1 MATLGS
7 IFGGTF
13 LATRGGGKQPQGQGA
28 QQGPP
33 VTAGSKDEEKF
44 IQCVSPRF
52 PGLIWIMLYVADANE
67 LEGTSLTLLAVVAR
81 SRRSNPVVL

>member
-44 IQCVSPRF
+44 IQCVF
-52 PGLIWIMLYVADANE
+52 PVFPFSLVGLGY
-67 LEGTSLTLLAVVAR
+67 AR
-81 SRRSNPVVL
+81 YGRC

>member
-13 LATRGGGKQPQGQGA
+13 LATRGGGKQPQGQNA

-44 IQCVSPRF
+44 IQYVSR
-52 PGLIWIMLYVADANE
+52 LRLY
-67 LEGTSLTLLAVVAR
+67 
-81 SRRSNPVVL
+81 PVPCEKMRC